1 MFETGL
7 ILLEYSAL
15 NILKVSFSVCP
26 VNYTYNVAN
35 LIFSVCAASYR
46 SSFYP
51 VDFLACALQPWTA
64 AITLSKSS
72 ESITYSTNLLALLI
86 VKRYFF
92 KY

>member
-15 NILKVSFSVCP
+15 NNLKVSFSVCP

-64 AITLSKSS
+64 AITLSKNSVHN
-72 ESITYSTNLLALLI
+72 IQYKLPCIAYS
-86 VKRYFF
+86 
-92 KY
+92 